1 MNRTTSK
8 STVRAMLRTNVS
20 AGSSVPHHPGAVRGG
35 SAARLTVAAVLGMT
49 ALAAASAVLADD
61 SVPPVSV
68 GAGMRTSFADEKV
81 DGSKSTD
88 DFDLD
93 SVRLYVSGSV
103 TNNIKFTFN
112 TEYTGDTGGSD
123 ANKVEVLDAIARF
136 EFSDELNIWAG
147 RFLPPS
153 DRANLHGPYY
163 ANEWSSYIDGVQDG
177 YASVAVGRDDGIAY
191 WGQFFNDMLSVNG
204 GAFSIPSTFGT
215 ANIVWAE
222 RLQVDL
228 WDPEK
233 GYYINGT
240 YYGDKDVLALG
251 VAAQQLAKKNAYD
264 VDFLM
269 EKKLGDAG
277 MVSVQGEYAKYE
289 FGGYTGNKSDG
300 GFGLISYLFPQVIG
314 IGKFE
319 ILAKYAKTTYDFDD
333 AAGIYLGSVGQKTDI
348 AEIGYVIKEF
358 NARVSLFYNKVQFDT
373 NNFAGLSSYRLFGVG
388 LQLQM

>member
-1 MNRTTSK
+1 MNRTMSK

-20 AGSSVPHHPGAVRGG
+20 AGSSASHQPGAVRGG

-81 DGSKSTD
+81 DGSKTTD

-348 AEIGYVIKEF
+348 AEIGYIIKEF